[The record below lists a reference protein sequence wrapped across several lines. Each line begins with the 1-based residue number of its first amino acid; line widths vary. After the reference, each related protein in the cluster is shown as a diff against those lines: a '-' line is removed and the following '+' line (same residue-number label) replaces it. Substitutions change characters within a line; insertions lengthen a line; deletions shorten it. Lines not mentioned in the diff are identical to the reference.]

1 MLRSRPVKRHLS
13 TRVRTPKALKFAVRR
28 WTHSLCPSPT
38 IHRDLVIDGD
48 RNESIGFDIL
58 ELNNLMPRSGEL
70 SPSARLFRVLFERDI
85 LPTLHC
91 E

>member
-1 MLRSRPVKRHLS
+1 
-13 TRVRTPKALKFAVRR
+13 
-28 WTHSLCPSPT
+28 
-38 IHRDLVIDGD
+38 LVIDCD
-48 RNESIGFDIL
+48 RYESIGFDIL

-70 SPSARLFRVLFERDI
+70 SIGRAFRVLFERGV